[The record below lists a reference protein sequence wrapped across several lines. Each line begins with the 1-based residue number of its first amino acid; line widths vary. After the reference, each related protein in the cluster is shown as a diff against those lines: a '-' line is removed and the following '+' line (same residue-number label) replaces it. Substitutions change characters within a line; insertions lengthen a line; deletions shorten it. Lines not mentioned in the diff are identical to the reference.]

1 MNRWGLHPSAA
12 SICGHPYQTA
22 HHVIHNCSTLSQPE
36 STTTNLTN
44 PTPIQ
49 THHLGK
55 SRQPVN
61 TMRLFKLRRP
71 VVVLKRFALLGVAS
85 LLIITLATSRISSS
99 HGDLGALEARDMLE
113 RTKVRRDGLE
123 LRAGIRS
130 ERANSIGSLRLER
143 EVGGTSHARQHEE
156 AQERSRGLKQG
167 ELFSHEQAV
176 GGAGEPA
183 EAANPNAAG
192 APLDPVLRSNDEG
205 WESKAGREDVE
216 EKDTFAR
223 RETIADGREDP
234 DVIADEEPRAKVSL
248 ERGNDTNA
256 LVLQRKVAAVEPQ
269 KEVAKD
275 EPRKVD
281 PARKA
286 PSSTMLKKKQVRLI
300 RKTIRNGKVI
310 KQEQIGVKTLIV
322 DEKGN
327 PVENQRAAYDE
338 IWYSDL
344 LKGNYRARTVH
355 LANVTNKGPYLTEG
369 LWKFDDPDSERLFL
383 YNKLL
388 QHDWHVNRTNLE
400 LIRKE
405 LVEDGVDSRN
415 TLIMTRE
422 NSPLGSQYPFYAST
436 RVSVGKENRQLYYYN
451 VTKELRRYIPEA
463 SPFREKHYKKCA
475 VVGNSGSLLYSGCGR
490 EIDSS
495 DMVFRCNAAPMKNF
509 SEDAGKRSN
518 ITTFN
523 PSIFYKKYNSLA
535 RQEDYVAF
543 RKNISQYHGY
553 IWMPCIGAAS
563 LHNVCLS
570 TVQDEANLDQSDPRI
585 LVANAKEFV
594 NFWNFW
600 KRRNFTSQP
609 STGFYIVH
617 VALQL
622 CEETHVYGFWP
633 FPLRLD
639 TGFER
644 VPYHYFDD
652 ILLNKKHGMSSE
664 FSVLLQYH
672 ELGLLRLHTG
682 KCRGG

>member
-1 MNRWGLHPSAA
+1 MMS
-12 SICGHPYQTA
+12 
-22 HHVIHNCSTLSQPE
+22 
-36 STTTNLTN
+36 
-44 PTPIQ
+44 
-49 THHLGK
+49 
-55 SRQPVN
+55 
-61 TMRLFKLRRP
+61 LFKLRRP
-71 VVVLKRFALLGVAS
+71 VVVLKWFALLGVAS
-85 LLIITLATSRISSS
+85 LLVTIATWRTSSS
-99 HGDLGALEARDMLE
+99 RGDVGELEARDILE
-113 RTKVRRDGLE
+113 RNKRRRDGLE
-123 LRAGIRS
+123 MRAGIQS
-130 ERANSIGSLRLER
+130 ERANSIGSIIRPGSLRLER
-143 EVGGTSHARQHEE
+143 EVGGTSEARQHEE

-167 ELFSHEQAV
+167 EQFSHEQAI
-176 GGAGEPA
+176 GGAGEHA
-183 EAANPNAAG
+183 EAANPNAAKS
-192 APLDPVLRSNDEG
+192 PLDPVLRSHDGER
-205 WESKAGREDVE
+205 ESKAPGQENVE
-216 EKDTFAR
+216 GKDNLAG

-234 DVIADEEPRAKVSL
+234 DVIADEETQPKISL
-248 ERGNDTNA
+248 ERGDDTNA
-256 LVLQRKVAAVEPQ
+256 LVPQRKVAEVEPQ
-269 KEVAKD
+269 KETAKA

-286 PSSTMLKKKQVRLI
+286 PSSTVLKKKQVRLI

-310 KQEQIGVKTLIV
+310 KQEQIGVKTMIV
-322 DEKGN
+322 DDKGN

-338 IWYSDL
+338 IWYSDI

-383 YNKLL
+383 YSKLL

-400 LIRKE
+400 LIRRE
-405 LVEDGVDSRN
+405 LAEDGVDSRH

-422 NSPLGSQYPFYAST
+422 NSPIGSQYPFYASS
-436 RVSVGKENRQLYYYN
+436 RIMSFGKETQRLYFYN
-451 VTKELRRYIPEA
+451 VTKELRRYIPEV
-463 SPFREKHYKKCA
+463 SPFREKHYRKCA
-475 VVGNSGSLLYSGCGR
+475 VVGNSGSLLNSGCGS

-495 DMVFRCNAAPMKNF
+495 DMVFRCNAAPMKKF
-509 SEDAGKRSN
+509 SEDAGERSN
-518 ITTFN
+518 FTTFN
-523 PSIFYKKYNSLA
+523 PSIFHKKYNALA

-553 IWMPCIGAAS
+553 LWMPCIGAAS

-570 TVQDEANLDQSDPRI
+570 TVQDKANTDQNDPRI

-622 CEETHVYGFWP
+622 CEEIHVYGFWP

-639 TGFER
+639 AGFER

-664 FSVLLQYH
+664 FSTLLQYH